1 MVPFCFSLYLN
12 LETML
17 ICTFPGQLFMQ
28 NYLDLWYANA
38 TTVYLNIFQKEKL
51 INTISSPCQ
60 FDCNQMQQDGREI
73 DTFSLKNVLL
83 LNVMEMKNGYSSRCK
98 KKF

>member
-1 MVPFCFSLYLN
+1 MEEVLEYFS
-12 LETML
+12 
-17 ICTFPGQLFMQ
+17 
-28 NYLDLWYANA
+28 
-38 TTVYLNIFQKEKL
+38 KEKK

-73 DTFSLKNVLL
+73 DTTSLKNVLL
-83 LNVMEMKNGYSSRCK
+83 SNVMEMKNGYSSRCK